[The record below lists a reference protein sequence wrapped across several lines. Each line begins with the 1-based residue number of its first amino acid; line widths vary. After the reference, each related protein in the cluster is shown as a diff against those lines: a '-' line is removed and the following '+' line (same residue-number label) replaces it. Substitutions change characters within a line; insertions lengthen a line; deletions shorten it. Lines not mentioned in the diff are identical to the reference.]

1 MNGSADGKR
10 IVVGISGAS
19 GAVYAQ
25 RLISSLVRLGHEAHV
40 TATAPGQRL
49 LRDEL
54 GMEGVDV
61 SSLAGLAPGQDAES
75 HGVFRYNA
83 RDIGARIASGSFLHD
98 GMIVAPCSSHTLAAI
113 AGGLGD
119 NLLTRSAAVTLKER
133 RRLVLLHREAPI
145 TLIDIENMRRATEA
159 GAIVCPASPGFYLMP
174 ESIDDLVD
182 FVVAK
187 ALDLLNVEH
196 DLSARWEG

>member
-1 MNGSADGKR
+1 MSGSSGGKR
-10 IVVGISGAS
+10 FVVGVSGAS
-19 GAVYAQ
+19 GAVYTR

-40 TATAPGQRL
+40 TVTGPGQRL
-49 LRDEL
+49 LHDEL
-54 GMEGVDV
+54 GMEGVDIA
-61 SSLAGLAPGQDAES
+61 SLAGLAPGEDAAS
-75 HGVFRYNA
+75 RGVFRYSA

-133 RRLVLLHREAPI
+133 RRLVLLHREAPV
-145 TLIDIENMRRATEA
+145 TMIDIENMRRATEA

-187 ALDLLNVEH
+187 ALDLLGVEH
-196 DLSARWEG
+196 ELSTRWEG